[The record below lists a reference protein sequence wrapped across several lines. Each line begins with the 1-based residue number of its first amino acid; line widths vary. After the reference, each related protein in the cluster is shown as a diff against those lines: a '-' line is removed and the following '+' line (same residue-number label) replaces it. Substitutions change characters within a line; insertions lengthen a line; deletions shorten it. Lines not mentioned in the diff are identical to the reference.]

1 MIYCVFV
8 LEVRDVIAVGEN
20 LEDRLMEV
28 GDKSNEGIKV
38 VKALETVLFL
48 PTCYVSF
55 CFSFT
60 SSLSSDKICLAEKT
74 KNADR
79 FIRRSKLKFE
89 TK

>member
-28 GDKSNEGIKV
+28 GNKSNEGIKV
-38 VKALETVLFL
+38 VKAFETVLFL
-48 PTCYVSF
+48 PTCYLSF
-55 CFSFT
+55 CFSFP
-60 SSLSSDKICLAEKT
+60 SSLSSDEICLVEKT

-79 FIRRSKLKFE
+79 FIRKKQI
-89 TK
+89 KV